1 MGEAAIVE
9 MRPAEKPE
17 SRAVVSVDQ
26 DRGGIIITN
35 AEQAIEMAKLMSRG
49 GVAVRK
55 HLRDNP
61 GACLGIVF
69 QAVEWRMSPYAVANK
84 SYAVSDQLAYEAQL
98 IAAVILQRAPIK
110 GRLRYE
116 YSGEGAE
123 RRCRVVA
130 TLADGTGEVD
140 YETPPSGLIPTKN
153 SPLWKSDQD
162 QQLGYYA
169 VRSLARRHFP
179 DVILG
184 VYDIDELG
192 GRMPEDRP
200 RQKINPLS
208 DDIEGEFHEVES
220 SAAGLPQAPG
230 PADEGEGACFFA
242 AASSPASNPVT
253 AGQGEADPGAARASP
268 STSDPAMQPGSSPG
282 TAGQGEDTGGV
293 DGGAPRASPDR
304 KTFTVPEGCTAV
316 LDAEGRATGEIVQKP
331 QGSPQAGKTGEEVS
345 PDRKV
350 EKARQ
355 RGRQPGWAA

>member
-230 PADEGEGACFFA
+230 PADEGEG
-242 AASSPASNPVT
+242 STEPSPASNPVT

-268 STSDPAMQPGSSPG
+268 STSDPAMQPEPG
-282 TAGQGEDTGGV
+282 TAGQGEDTGGA
-293 DGGAPRASPDR
+293 DGVVSRASPEPQGSSQAGETGGEASPDR
-304 KTFTVPEGCTAV
+304 K
-316 LDAEGRATGEIVQKP
+316 L
-331 QGSPQAGKTGEEVS
+331 
-345 PDRKV
+345 

>member
-140 YETPPSGLIPTKN
+140 YETPPTGLIPTKN
-153 SPLWKSDQD
+153 SPLW
-162 QQLGYYA
+162 
-169 VRSLARRHFP
+169 
-179 DVILG
+179 
-184 VYDIDELG
+184 
-192 GRMPEDRP
+192 
-200 RQKINPLS
+200 
-208 DDIEGEFHEVES
+208 
-220 SAAGLPQAPG
+220 
-230 PADEGEGACFFA
+230 
-242 AASSPASNPVT
+242 
-253 AGQGEADPGAARASP
+253 
-268 STSDPAMQPGSSPG
+268 
-282 TAGQGEDTGGV
+282 
-293 DGGAPRASPDR
+293 
-304 KTFTVPEGCTAV
+304 
-316 LDAEGRATGEIVQKP
+316 
-331 QGSPQAGKTGEEVS
+331 
-345 PDRKV
+345 
-350 EKARQ
+350 
-355 RGRQPGWAA
+355 